1 MGMRFAVL
9 VAALLTAHTAAA
21 ASFDCKGAAN
31 ATERTIC
38 ADAKLSALDERTFK
52 AYTDAVATL
61 GIGDAPDFRN
71 PVADLLLRGHE
82 QWSGA
87 RDRCGSDANC
97 LLTQY
102 LRRIA
107 VLTYH
112 PDPQAPGPA
121 DAFIGRY
128 AISVEPARELVVM
141 SAPGG
146 VVLMHVSVRSLD
158 WTCDFGG
165 VGRLDGAGRLRVTR
179 PDFDGTM
186 QGAHTVVLTPTRL
199 GLALGNADK
208 ADDVSAKFCGDG
220 GSLDQPYPRSDLVQ

>member
-1 MGMRFAVL
+1 MRFAVL
-9 VAALLTAHTAAA
+9 LAALLAAHTAAA
-21 ASFDCKGAAN
+21 ASFDCKGATTT
-31 ATERTIC
+31 TERAIC

-82 QWSGA
+82 QWTTV
-87 RDRCGSDANC
+87 RDRCGADSNC
-97 LLTQY
+97 LLAQY

-107 VLTYH
+107 VLTFH
-112 PDPQAPGPA
+112 PDPQAPAPT
-121 DAFIGRY
+121 DVFVGRY
-128 AISVEPARELVVM
+128 AISVDPARELVVM

-146 VVLMHVSVRSLD
+146 AVLVHVSVSSAD

-165 VGRLDGAGRLRVTR
+165 IGRLDAAGRLRVTR
-179 PDFDGTM
+179 PDFDGTA
-186 QGAHTVVLTPTRL
+186 QGAHTVVLTRTRL
-199 GLALGNADK
+199 GLALSNADK
-208 ADDVSAKFCGDG
+208 ADDVSSRFCGDG